1 MQLLAW
7 LGLCAVL
14 AYGLRRRPVAGVVL
28 AISVW
33 LLVPAVAGGIVTGR
47 DSGALSFHPATW
59 LIMALLAMQLLTD
72 DSRLLK
78 VLARHIFLVLVL
90 GLVVGVSVLTT
101 RYSDTSGG
109 MVLLFDQMVGPVALF
124 LLVVSALDTR
134 PEGIRVL
141 RTTLLWL
148 ATLASALTVA
158 QWLAGG
164 VLVYESYFRT
174 IWWFNHEG
182 FDRWMG
188 TTDHPLTL
196 SLLLCVVTPLA
207 AGISRVGLQLPYLA
221 LAGVAVVITQSRSGL
236 AIMAVMIV
244 FVVARSRAS
253 TGVKV
258 AFTLVL
264 GIAGTVL
271 AASSLATGVQSR
283 IADDSGSTEARG
295 AAVRFFADRW
305 EEFAILGK
313 GFTASYRVGQVG
325 GLGTSLESSFL
336 MYAVDIGLLF
346 TVLYFGAQAIIL
358 LRSGGRVQTPGLVLA
373 GTLALLL
380 PHTYS
385 ALASGS
391 AVGALLWTFMGLLVA
406 EQDAHSPAPAVAEEL
421 EPEALPVGTHW

>member
-7 LGLCAVL
+7 LGVCAVL

-78 VLARHIFLVLVL
+78 VVARHVFLVLTL
-90 GLVVGVSVLTT
+90 ALVVGVSLLTT

-109 MVLLFDQMVGPVALF
+109 MVLLFDQVVGPVGLF
-124 LLVVSALDTR
+124 LLVVSSLDTR

-141 RTTLLWL
+141 RNLLL
-148 ATLASALTVA
+148 ALAAILSTLAVLQWIARDVILYKAYFLT
-158 QWLAGG
+158 Q
-164 VLVYESYFRT
+164 
-174 IWWFNHEG
+174 WWFAREG
-182 FDRWMG
+182 FDRWMA

-196 SLLLCVVTPLA
+196 SLFLCVVTPLA
-207 AGISRVGLQLPYLA
+207 VGISRVGLQLPYLA
-221 LAGVAVVITQSRSGL
+221 VAAVAVVITQSRTGL
-236 AIMAVMIV
+236 AVMAVLIAY
-244 FVVARSRAS
+244 VVTRSQA
-253 TGVKV
+253 TAAVKL
-258 AFTLVL
+258 AFSVIMLA
-264 GIAGTVL
+264 AGTYL
-271 AASSLATGVQSR
+271 ASSSIAAGVQSR
-283 IADDSGSTEARG
+283 LADDTGSTEARG

-313 GFTASYRVGQVG
+313 GFTASYRVGQIG

-346 TVLYFGAQAIIL
+346 TVLYFGAQAVIL
-358 LRSGGRVQTPGLVLA
+358 LRSGGRVQMPGLGLA

-406 EQDAHSPAPAVAEEL
+406 EQDAHTPAPAAAADLEL
-421 EPEALPVGTHW
+421 DPVRVGTHW